1 MRALIFLCALFSGT
15 TFAANYVQQP
25 GSSLGFTG
33 SYQGEAFTGSFAKFS
48 SAINFDPAKLA
59 QSRFDVRIT
68 LGSANTKNSER
79 DEMLLGPDFFN
90 IKAQTEARYVATK
103 FRALGNN
110 RFVADGVLSLRGVLK
125 PAPLTFTW
133 TPGAKPQLVGTAKIQ
148 RLDFKVGI
156 GDWDDVELIPNTVAV
171 NTRLILSLAAAQP
184 KAIKP
189 APKQPKASVPARP

>member
-1 MRALIFLCALFSGT
+1 MRALIFFCVLLSGQV
-15 TFAANYVQQP
+15 FATDYAQQA

-33 SYQGEAFTGSFAKFS
+33 SYQGEAFTGSFAKFNS
-48 SAINFDPAKLA
+48 SISFDPAKLA

-90 IKAQTEARYVATK
+90 TKTQPEARYVATK

-133 TPGAKPQLVGTAKIQ
+133 TPGAKPQLVGSAKIQ

-156 GDWDDVELIPNTVAV
+156 GDWDDVELIPDRKS
-171 NTRLILSLAAAQP
+171 TRLNSSHQ
-184 KAIKP
+184 
-189 APKQPKASVPARP
+189 

>member
-1 MRALIFLCALFSGT
+1 MRALIFVCAFFSGAA
-15 TFAANYVQQP
+15 FAANYVQQP

-33 SYQGEAFTGSFAKFS
+33 SYQGEAFTGSFAKFNS
-48 SAINFDPAKLA
+48 TINFDPAKLA

-90 IKAQTEARYVATK
+90 SKVQAEARYVATK

-110 RFVADGVLSLRGVLK
+110 RFVADGVLSLRGVSK
-125 PAPLTFTW
+125 AAPLTFTW

-156 GDWDDVELIPNTVAV
+156 GDWDDVELIPNAVIV
-171 NTRLILSLAAAQP
+171 NTRLNLALTATPA

-189 APKQPKASVPARP
+189 AAKQP

>member
-1 MRALIFLCALFSGT
+1 MRALIFLCTLFSGT
-15 TFAANYVQQP
+15 AFAANYVQQP

-33 SYQGEAFTGSFAKFS
+33 SYQGEAFTGSFAKFNS
-48 SAINFDPAKLA
+48 TISFDPAKLA

-90 IKAQTEARYVATK
+90 IKAQAEARYVVTK

-110 RFVADGVLSLRGVLK
+110 RFVADGILSLRGVSK
-125 PAPLTFTW
+125 AAPLTFTW

-156 GDWDDVELIPNTVAV
+156 GDWDDVELIPNTVTV
-171 NTRLILSLAAAQP
+171 NTRLNLLLAAAP
-184 KAIKP
+184 AKAIKS
-189 APKQPKASVPARP
+189 APKQP

>member
-15 TFAANYVQQP
+15 AFAANYIQQP

-33 SYQGEAFTGSFAKFS
+33 SYQGEAFTGSFAKFNS
-48 SAINFDPAKLA
+48 TISFDPAKLA

-90 IKAQTEARYVATK
+90 IKAQAEARYVVTK

-110 RFVADGVLSLRGVLK
+110 RFVADGILSLRGVSK
-125 PAPLTFTW
+125 AAPLTFTW

-148 RLDFKVGI
+148 RLDFKVGT
-156 GDWDDVELIPNTVAV
+156 GDWDDVELIPNSVTV
-171 NTRLILSLAAAQP
+171 NTRLNLLLAAAP
-184 KAIKP
+184 AKAIKS
-189 APKQPKASVPARP
+189 APKQP